1 MWGGDARR
9 NRREGGGRVVGEGD
23 RYYSNARPEMARFI
37 HGRPSRILEIGCAG
51 GCFRSN
57 IFWPC
62 EYWGGEPVPDVA
74 ARASQTL
81 SRVLTG
87 TYEAVAAE
95 LPEGYFDLIVCN
107 DVIEHMLDPDAFL
120 RSVRTRLNP
129 QGQLV
134 GSVPNVR
141 YLLNLINLLIMKEWR
156 YEAGGVL
163 DATHLRFF
171 TMKSLARLLRET
183 GFRIERLQ
191 PVGPDRYLRLKR
203 CLEIVAWWMGTDVLY
218 AQMGFR
224 CRI

>member
-1 MWGGDARR
+1 
-9 NRREGGGRVVGEGD
+9 
-23 RYYSNARPEMARFI
+23 MARFI
-37 HGRPSRILEIGCAG
+37 SGRPSRILEVGCAD

-57 IFWPC
+57 VSWPC
-62 EYWGGEPVPDVA
+62 EYWGVEPVPAVA

-87 TYEAVAAE
+87 TYDAVAAE

-107 DVIEHMLDPDAFL
+107 DVIEHMMNPADFL
-120 RSVRTRLNP
+120 RSVRARLSP
-129 QGQLV
+129 QGQLI

-141 YLLNLINLLIMKEWR
+141 YLLNLINLLIRKEWR
-156 YEAGGVL
+156 YEEGGVL

-171 TMKSLARLLRET
+171 ILKSLARLLRET

-191 PVGPDRYLRLKR
+191 PIGPDRYVRLKR
-203 CLEIVAWWMGTDVLY
+203 CMGIAVWCVGTDVLY

-224 CRI
+224 CRT